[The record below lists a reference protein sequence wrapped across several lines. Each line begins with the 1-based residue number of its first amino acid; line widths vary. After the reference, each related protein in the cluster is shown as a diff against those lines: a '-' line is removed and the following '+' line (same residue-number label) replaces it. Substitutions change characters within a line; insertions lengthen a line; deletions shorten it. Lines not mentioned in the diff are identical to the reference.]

1 MPHADIKYS
10 PNLRFEPQK
19 VFAAIE
25 DTINAHDSDAGYSKC
40 RSYPAKNSNHTHLL
54 IEVSM
59 LTKPHQNTTL
69 QLPCET
75 PLKQQSKCI
84 CSKGAI
90 SLYQSPLPMTSTSP
104 MNTKGPQPRPQ
115 DNWPV

>member
-1 MPHADIKYS
+1 MQCCKKGALNATCGYKI
-10 PNLRFEPQK
+10 LAQLAIEPQK

-59 LTKPHQNTTL
+59 LTKPHRNHDFTIAL
-69 QLPCET
+69 RDAIET
-75 PLKQQSKCI
+75 AVKVHLHQRCYF
-84 CSKGAI
+84 
-90 SLYQSPLPMTSTSP
+90 SL
-104 MNTKGPQPRPQ
+104 
-115 DNWPV
+115 

>member
-25 DTINAHDSDAGYSKC
+25 DTINAHDSGAGDCKC

-59 LTKPHQNTTL
+59 LTKPHRNHDFT
-69 QLPCET
+69 
-75 PLKQQSKCI
+75 
-84 CSKGAI
+84 I
-90 SLYQSPLPMTSTSP
+90 SLRDAIETAVKVHLHQRCYFSLSITFTDDLYLTNEHQGAAT
-104 MNTKGPQPRPQ
+104 
-115 DNWPV
+115 